1 MSHPAGNLRAM
12 NTTRRASGPV
22 TAPGSL
28 HWIHDGYRHRV
39 TAWPEAAFHREVIP
53 GRWEAEDPSPGAM
66 ASAALGVGGAAWR
79 RFLEFVPPEVRGLLQ
94 RHTHGRMAALLV
106 AVRCP
111 DLIPELQQTP
121 VFAAFLA
128 AHPELR
134 GGGAAAWA
142 EISAV
147 HGREGA
153 FGLLQWLGLPASRQA
168 LAILRKVAEPD
179 LPPRLLAPLRA
190 SLWEPAVRSQ
200 LARVPALD
208 DEDLFL
214 ACHALAA

>member
-1 MSHPAGNLRAM
+1 MKSP
-12 NTTRRASGPV
+12 RRASGPDN
-22 TAPGSL
+22 AHGSL
-28 HWIHDGYRHRV
+28 YWIHDGYRHRV

-53 GRWEAEDPSPGAM
+53 GRWEAEDPSPGALD
-66 ASAALGVGGAAWR
+66 SAALGVGGAAWR

-94 RHTHGRMAALLV
+94 RYSHGRMAALLV
-106 AVRCP
+106 ALRCP
-111 DLIPELQQTP
+111 DLVPELHQTP
-121 VFAAFLA
+121 VLACFLA
-128 AHPELR
+128 AHAELR
-134 GGGAAAWA
+134 GGGVAAWA

-147 HGREGA
+147 HGREGT
-153 FGLLQWLGLPASRQA
+153 FGLLQWLGLPASRPA
-168 LAILRKVAEPD
+168 LAILRRVAEPD

-208 DEDLFL
+208 DEELFL

>member
-1 MSHPAGNLRAM
+1 M
-12 NTTRRASGPV
+12 NSPRRASGLAA
-22 TAPGSL
+22 APGFL
-28 HWIHDGYRHRV
+28 HWIHDGYRYRV

-53 GRWEAEDPSPGAM
+53 GHWEAEDPSPGAL

-79 RFLEFVPPEVRGLLQ
+79 RFLEFVPPEVRGLLP
-94 RHTHGRMAALLV
+94 RYVHGRMAALLV
-106 AVRCP
+106 ALRCP
-111 DLIPELQQTP
+111 DLLSELHQTP
-121 VFAAFLA
+121 VLTCFLA
-128 AHPELR
+128 AHSELR

-147 HGREGA
+147 HEREGT

-168 LAILRKVAEPD
+168 LAILRRVAEPD

-190 SLWEPAVRSQ
+190 SLWEPVVCSQ

-208 DEDLFL
+208 DEELFL

>member
-1 MSHPAGNLRAM
+1 MSHPGGTLPPM
-12 NTTRRASGPV
+12 NTARRASGSDP
-22 TAPGSL
+22 APASL
-28 HWIHDGYRHRV
+28 HWIHDGCRHQV
-39 TAWPEAAFHREVIP
+39 TAWPEAAFRREVIP
-53 GRWEAEDPSPGAM
+53 GRWEAEDPSPGAL
-66 ASAALGVGGAAWR
+66 ASAVLGVSGAAWR
-79 RFLEFVPPEVRGLLQ
+79 RFLEFVPPEVRALLQ
-94 RHTHGRMAALLV
+94 RYTHGRMAALLV
-106 AVRCP
+106 ALRCP

-121 VFAAFLA
+121 ALAGFLA

-142 EISAV
+142 EIAAV
-147 HGREGA
+147 HGREGT

-190 SLWEPAVRSQ
+190 SLWEPAIRSQ
-200 LARVPALD
+200 LARVPSLE

>member
-1 MSHPAGNLRAM
+1 M
-12 NTTRRASGPV
+12 NTPRRASGPDS
-22 TAPGSL
+22 APGSL
-28 HWIHDGYRHRV
+28 HWIHDGCRHRV
-39 TAWPEAAFHREVIP
+39 TAWPEAAFYREVIP
-53 GRWEAEDPSPGAM
+53 GRWEAEDPSPGAL
-66 ASAALGVGGAAWR
+66 ASAVLGVSGAAWR
-79 RFLEFVPPEVRGLLQ
+79 RFLEFVPPEVRALLQ
-94 RHTHGRMAALLV
+94 RYTHGRMVALLV
-106 AVRCP
+106 ALRCP

-121 VFAAFLA
+121 VLAGFLA

-190 SLWEPAVRSQ
+190 SLWEPTVRSQ
-200 LARVPALD
+200 LSRVPALE

>member
-1 MSHPAGNLRAM
+1 M
-12 NTTRRASGPV
+12 NSSRRASGSDP
-22 TAPGSL
+22 APGSL

-39 TAWPEAAFHREVIP
+39 TAWPEPAFYRDLIP
-53 GRWEAEDPSPGAM
+53 GRWEAEDPSPGAL

-79 RFLEFVPPEVRGLLQ
+79 RFLEFVPLEMRGWLQ
-94 RHTHGRMAALLV
+94 RYTHGRMAALMV
-106 AVRCP
+106 ALRCP
-111 DLIPELQQTP
+111 ELIPELQQTA
-121 VFAAFLA
+121 VLAGFLA

-147 HGREGA
+147 FGREGT

-208 DEDLFL
+208 DEELFL

>member
-1 MSHPAGNLRAM
+1 M
-12 NTTRRASGPV
+12 
-22 TAPGSL
+22 
-28 HWIHDGYRHRV
+28 
-39 TAWPEAAFHREVIP
+39 TAWPEATFHREVIP
-53 GRWEAEDPSPGAM
+53 GRWDAEDPSPGAL

-94 RHTHGRMAALLV
+94 RYTHGRMAALLV
-106 AVRCP
+106 ALRCP
-111 DLIPELQQTP
+111 DLIPELHQTP
-121 VFAAFLA
+121 VLACFLA

-147 HGREGA
+147 HGRDGT

-168 LAILRKVAEPD
+168 LAILRRVAEPD

-200 LARVPALD
+200 LARVPALE

>member
-1 MSHPAGNLRAM
+1 M
-12 NTTRRASGPV
+12 NSPRRASGPETV
-22 TAPGSL
+22 PASL

-39 TAWPEAAFHREVIP
+39 TAGPEAAFHREVIP
-53 GRWEAEDPSPGAM
+53 GRWESEDPSPAAL
-66 ASAALGVGGAAWR
+66 ASAALGVSGPAWR
-79 RFLEFVPPEVRGLLQ
+79 RFLEFVPPEVRALLQ
-94 RHTHGRMAALLV
+94 RYTHGRMAALLV
-106 AVRCP
+106 ALRCP
-111 DLIPELQQTP
+111 ELMGELHQTP
-121 VFAAFLA
+121 VLAGFLA

-147 HGREGA
+147 YGREGG

-208 DEDLFL
+208 DEELFH